1 MNQHTPPPAKGSL
14 KGDNQPA
21 DIVARLQDDHAELAA
36 HCQDLIRRANE
47 LPAAVETEEDLHKV
61 ADFVREVT
69 NATKRAEKIRV
80 DEKEPYLSAERAVD
94 GFFNAIRNPLI
105 KIKGALESAAG
116 AYQRRKEAEE
126 RRAREEAAR
135 IAREKAEAEA
145 REAARLAAERRRAE
159 AEAAND
165 RANEARIEARVA
177 TRATEA
183 KPADLVR
190 TRTDTGAMATAKS
203 WWQGEITD
211 ARALD
216 LETLRP
222 FIPKAALEQALRGFI
237 AAGGREIAGAT
248 IFEETKAVFR

>member
-1 MNQHTPPPAKGSL
+1 MNQHTPPPAKGATI
-14 KGDNQPA
+14 GHNQPA

-36 HCQDLIRRANE
+36 HCRDLITRANS
-47 LPAAVETEEDLHKV
+47 LPATVETEEHLHLV
-61 ADFVREVT
+61 ADFVREVN

-94 GFFNAIRNPLI
+94 GFFNGLRNPLL

-126 RRAREEAAR
+126 RRQREEAAR

-145 REAARLAAERRRAE
+145 REARRLAEEQRRAE
-159 AEAAND
+159 ADAAKDRAKEAAINA
-165 RANEARIEARVA
+165 RAA

-190 TRTDTGAMATAKS
+190 TRTETGTMATAKS
-203 WWQGEITD
+203 WWDFEITD
-211 ARALD
+211 ARELD
-216 LETLRP
+216 LESLRP

-237 AAGGREIAGAT
+237 AAGGREIAGAR